1 MTVIGGEKTGGYIG
15 YFVSLPLLRF
25 FDFSVSLIALVGIAI
40 VSVLIMLNMP
50 LSLKSLWRKNKEN
63 EGSELQI
70 NKMESVAEEKE
81 KNGKEGGEGRSRR
94 EDKKAI
100 IGKKGKNND
109 DEEEILDIK
118 TDLKKAVPT
127 SPLPVKFA

>member
-50 LSLKSLWRKNKEN
+50 LSLKSLWRKNKES

-81 KNGKEGGEGRSRR
+81 KNGKEGERKKPARR
-94 EDKKAI
+94 QKSDYRQ
-100 IGKKGKNND
+100 KGKNND

-127 SPLPVKFA
+127 SPLPR

>member
-1 MTVIGGEKTGGYIG
+1 
-15 YFVSLPLLRF
+15 
-25 FDFSVSLIALVGIAI
+25 
-40 VSVLIMLNMP
+40 MP

-81 KNGKEGGEGRSRR
+81 KTAKRGAKEEAGEKT
-94 EDKKAI
+94 KKSDYRQ
-100 IGKKGKNND
+100 KGKNND

-127 SPLPVKFA
+127 SPLPR

>member
-1 MTVIGGEKTGGYIG
+1 
-15 YFVSLPLLRF
+15 
-25 FDFSVSLIALVGIAI
+25 
-40 VSVLIMLNMP
+40 MP
-50 LSLKSLWRKNKEN
+50 LSLKSLWRKNKES

-81 KNGKEGGEGRSRR
+81 KNGKEGERKKPARR
-94 EDKKAI
+94 QKSDYRQ
-100 IGKKGKNND
+100 KGKNND